1 MRVGATVAAAVLVA
15 SLVASVVADQA
26 IDKDEG
32 VLVLKTGNF
41 KKAIEDNEFIL
52 VEFCE
57 YDRCYFFFFLIRIGI
72 TDRPDCV
79 RVFFNERRMTRLLS
93 RISCR
98 DRDGKEAETQG
109 KEKKNSFAI
118 SSFSALKL
126 TVETYGLNPSLPS
139 RNTALTR

>member
-1 MRVGATVAAAVLVA
+1 MAIAHDGPRLRLLLPLTALGQSVTRTRTMRVGATVAAAVLVA

-57 YDRCYFFFFLIRIGI
+57 YDRCYFFFF
-72 TDRPDCV
+72 
-79 RVFFNERRMTRLLS
+79 FFNPNWYYRPARL
-93 RISCR
+93 CP
-98 DRDGKEAETQG
+98 GV
-109 KEKKNSFAI
+109 F
-118 SSFSALKL
+118 
-126 TVETYGLNPSLPS
+126 
-139 RNTALTR
+139 